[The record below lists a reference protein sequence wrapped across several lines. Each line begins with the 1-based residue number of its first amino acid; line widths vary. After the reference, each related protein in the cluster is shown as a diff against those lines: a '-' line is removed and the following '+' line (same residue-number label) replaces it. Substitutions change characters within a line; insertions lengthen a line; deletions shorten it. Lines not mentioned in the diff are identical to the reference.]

1 MTRKRKRP
9 ELNRPIA
16 SAKKAAYLGETLGS
30 LILGLT
36 IVPRPSNNFFIRDR
50 TPILAVSP

>member
-36 IVPRPSNNFFIRDR
+36 IVPRPSNNSFIRGR